1 MDIKEILSD
10 LSQAYGVSGSEGNAA
25 EVALNILRNYVILC
39 LSNEVLQFKIAF
51 LLRSV
56 FFF

>member
-25 EVALNILRNYVILC
+25 EVALNILRNYTANCYI
-39 LSNEVLQFKIAF
+39 NREM
-51 LLRSV
+51 
-56 FFF
+56 